1 MLFSF
6 LPILSLT
13 AFILIIIIIEAFV
26 KNKDI
31 VYHTS
36 IIAIIC
42 VGISI
47 VFSFDKNVDFLPQF
61 ITNMLT
67 FDRLTSFFD
76 LLFIISALLTVYLT
90 KNYLERLYSHI
101 TEFYPLILISL
112 LGMML
117 ISHSKNLLVLF
128 IGIEMMSICFYA
140 LSGFIRT
147 EIKSIEAA
155 IKYFIIG
162 AFATG
167 FLLFGISFIYGA
179 SGSLDYQAILQA
191 IMYNQLSNDL
201 YLLIGISLLI
211 IGLGFKLAVFPFHQ
225 WAPDVYTGAPTIVS
239 GFMSTAGKAAG
250 FIALISFVSKILMNL
265 EYVNSSIQGNL
276 INFQYIIAGISA
288 LTMIIGNITALVQ
301 KNIKRMLAYSSI
313 AHAGYMM
320 MGIVAANYAGIK
332 GIAFYLLAYTF
343 MQIGAFIAVASLEN
357 DSSTDVSLIHF
368 KGLAKRQ
375 PLLSALT
382 AVMMFSLVGLP
393 PFAGFIGKY
402 LLFKSA
408 IEGGFLWLTIVAI
421 VASMISIY
429 YYIRIIIE
437 MYFSQEES
445 TITVVN
451 LQYNKVVLIICAAA
465 LIVLGVFPNFI
476 LNLIN

>member
-1 MLFSF
+1 
-6 LPILSLT
+6 
-13 AFILIIIIIEAFV
+13 
-26 KNKDI
+26 
-31 VYHTS
+31 
-36 IIAIIC
+36 
-42 VGISI
+42 
-47 VFSFDKNVDFLPQF
+47 
-61 ITNMLT
+61 
-67 FDRLTSFFD
+67 
-76 LLFIISALLTVYLT
+76 
-90 KNYLERLYSHI
+90 
-101 TEFYPLILISL
+101 
-112 LGMML
+112 
-117 ISHSKNLLVLF
+117 
-128 IGIEMMSICFYA
+128 
-140 LSGFIRT
+140 
-147 EIKSIEAA
+147 
-155 IKYFIIG
+155 
-162 AFATG
+162 
-167 FLLFGISFIYGA
+167 
-179 SGSLDYQAILQA
+179 
-191 IMYNQLSNDL
+191 
-201 YLLIGISLLI
+201 
-211 IGLGFKLAVFPFHQ
+211 
-225 WAPDVYTGAPTIVS
+225 
-239 GFMSTAGKAAG
+239 
-250 FIALISFVSKILMNL
+250 
-265 EYVNSSIQGNL
+265 
-276 INFQYIIAGISA
+276 
-288 LTMIIGNITALVQ
+288 
-301 KNIKRMLAYSSI
+301 MLAYSSI